1 MVIFSLI
8 VKEIVLFDEQFQF
21 HKSNAMNVLK
31 ESTNFLVVGILGK
44 VGECL
49 FLVREKKTLY
59 LKQNKNINQRIMIG
73 CGKST
78 LLSDLSGW
86 DSSDFVSIIKQLRMF
101 KNQKLNI
108 FSIMSV
114 CRMM

>member
-1 MVIFSLI
+1 
-8 VKEIVLFDEQFQF
+8 
-21 HKSNAMNVLK
+21 
-31 ESTNFLVVGILGK
+31 
-44 VGECL
+44 
-49 FLVREKKTLY
+49 
-59 LKQNKNINQRIMIG
+59 MIG